1 MNCVKASV
9 FYDGTARSAKSNVFI
24 AFEDD
29 KLVYVGS
36 EKPDC
41 EVIAEGVV
49 TPGFIDGHS
58 HIGLARSGEPSNE
71 EEGNEHMDSVLP
83 LVNAIDSVYM
93 DDSAFQESIEHG
105 VLYSHIMPGSGN
117 IIGGKTVLI
126 RNYAKDIEDA
136 LISQPGT
143 KAALGYNPRS
153 TTEWKGTRPTTRMG
167 AISIL
172 KSELIKARKASN
184 LLRRKKKSK
193 DEIEPHVEA
202 LMDILDGRQTLMVH
216 VHKEDDIVNLIGLVK
231 EFGFSAVINHA
242 GDVHSSELWT
252 KVRKAKLNVI
262 YGPVDAFSYKVEL
275 KHEKWQNVKF
285 LTESG
290 LKYCLMTDHP
300 VVLQRNLF
308 LQLRFFL
315 RYGLSKEEAISLITG
330 NAAEILKRPDIGIL
344 KKGNKAS
351 IVVWNK
357 DPFSLDSWPVMVI
370 GEGKILLD

>member
-1 MNCVKASV
+1 
-9 FYDGTARSAKSNVFI
+9 
-24 AFEDD
+24 
-29 KLVYVGS
+29 
-36 EKPDC
+36 
-41 EVIAEGVV
+41 
-49 TPGFIDGHS
+49 
-58 HIGLARSGEPSNE
+58 
-71 EEGNEHMDSVLP
+71 
-83 LVNAIDSVYM
+83 
-93 DDSAFQESIEHG
+93 
-105 VLYSHIMPGSGN
+105 
-117 IIGGKTVLI
+117 
-126 RNYAKDIEDA
+126 
-136 LISQPGT
+136 
-143 KAALGYNPRS
+143 
-153 TTEWKGTRPTTRMG
+153 MG

-216 VHKEDDIVNLIGLVK
+216 VHKEDDIVNLISLVK

-242 GDVHSSELWT
+242 GDVHSGELWT
-252 KVRKAKLNVI
+252 KVRNAKLNVI

-330 NAAEILKRPDIGIL
+330 DAAEILKCPDIGIL

-370 GEGKILLD
+370 GEGKILVD

>member
-1 MNCVKASV
+1 MNCIKASV

-24 AFEDD
+24 AFEGDR
-29 KLVYVGS
+29 LVSVGS

-41 EVIAEGVV
+41 EVVAEGVV

-126 RNYAKDIEDA
+126 RNFAKDIEDA
-136 LISQPGT
+136 FISQPGT

-172 KSELIKARKASN
+172 KGELIKARKASN

-242 GDVHSSELWT
+242 GDVHSGELWT

-275 KHEKWQNVKF
+275 KHEKWQNVKY

-330 NAAEILKRPDIGIL
+330 NAAEILKCPDIGTL

-351 IVVWNK
+351 MVIWNK

-370 GEGKILLD
+370 GEGKVLVE